1 MFSLHVASQHNETK
15 NTVCDI
21 YKLAS
26 LFLLFFLLYAIMHVC
41 FYLICGAPN
50 DHTVFRVLHYAWKL
64 WDPSNIPYV
73 SLEFLF
79 VCFYLV
85 LWSGRDGGRKQM
97 WIDVSAHSFIILAH
111 TILGSLSVSWW
122 HVLTQTYFLT
132 WLKRIHWQSRSSM
145 YFYSIFKESSN
156 CIASALE
163 GAWNQAVNSS
173 THPDMSSECFTFDIC
188 WGLQLFHPRALN
200 RIHQSRGEKGRIFRC
215 LTAVAERVSIVTKI
229 TFNLLASLCG
239 AIDKS
244 QEIYRRLAWKSW
256 HWWNA
261 G

>member
-1 MFSLHVASQHNETK
+1 MRSFKYSLCFIGISVHV
-15 NTVCDI
+15 
-21 YKLAS
+21 
-26 LFLLFFLLYAIMHVC
+26 
-41 FYLICGAPN
+41 
-50 DHTVFRVLHYAWKL
+50 
-64 WDPSNIPYV
+64 
-73 SLEFLF
+73 FLF
-79 VCFYLV
+79 GAMK
-85 LWSGRDGGRKQM
+85 WEGRGQETNVDWCIAR
-97 WIDVSAHSFIILAH
+97 SFIILAH
-111 TILGSLSVSWW
+111 TILGSLSISWW

-132 WLKRIHWQSRSSM
+132 WSKRIHWQSRSST

-244 QEIYRRLAWKSW
+244 QEIYRRLTWKSW